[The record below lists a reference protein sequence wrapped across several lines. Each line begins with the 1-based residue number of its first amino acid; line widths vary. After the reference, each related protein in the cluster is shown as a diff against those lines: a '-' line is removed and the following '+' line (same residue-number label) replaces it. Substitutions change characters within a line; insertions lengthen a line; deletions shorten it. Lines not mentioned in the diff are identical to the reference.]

1 MKTRHGWVI
10 IMIVNVLQQIADE
23 LHNLN
28 INLVELIQVQ
38 KEKASPIDI
47 NNIIPKRDEDIE
59 LLNDVKEIHDNQL
72 DLSKNKNV
80 SEQDIQKEQAYYK
93 KQKIINNMLRK
104 NGIL

>member
-1 MKTRHGWVI
+1 
-10 IMIVNVLQQIADE
+10 MIDDVLQQIADE

-28 INLVELIQVQ
+28 INLVELIKVQ
-38 KEKASPIDI
+38 KEKTSPIDI
-47 NNIIPKRDEDIE
+47 NNIIPKRNEDIE

-93 KQKIINNMLRK
+93 KQEIINNMLRK